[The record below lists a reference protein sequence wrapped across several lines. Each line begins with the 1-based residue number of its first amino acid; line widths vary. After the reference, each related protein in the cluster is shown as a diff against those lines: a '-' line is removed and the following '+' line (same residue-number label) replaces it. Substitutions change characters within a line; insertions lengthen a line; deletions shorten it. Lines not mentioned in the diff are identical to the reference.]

1 MSLLVRNEFLK
12 LKRLKSIYVIFFLS
26 FLPFLI
32 NGIGLLAMNENTDWN
47 KFYMFVFNQYSILF
61 PTVIFIFSGFYL
73 HMESFLFYRYMIQ
86 ANLTPHIYKIIRIFT
101 LIVLCQIN

>member
-32 NGIGLLAMNENTDWN
+32 NGIGLLTMNENTDWN

-61 PTVIFIFSGFYL
+61 
-73 HMESFLFYRYMIQ
+73 
-86 ANLTPHIYKIIRIFT
+86 
-101 LIVLCQIN
+101 